1 MNINEIIDKI
11 RNYKRLDNQ
20 KAVAELFNISENNLS
35 NMKKRGTLHYT
46 VLDWAI
52 NENVSLDSLF
62 YGLSVDKVLGANMAI
77 EDKPDHGQALRMLL
91 DILDSDDR
99 QAKEAIYKN
108 LEYFSAA
115 VNRAKNDRRK
125 VIDQSWPPEKERRK
139 AIG

>member
-62 YGLSVDKVLGANMAI
+62 YGLSVDKVLGASMAI

-125 VIDQSWPPEKERRK
+125 VIDKSWPPEKERRK

>member
-62 YGLSVDKVLGANMAI
+62 YGLSVDKVLGASMAI